1 MSDLQAA
8 YEIAPSQGNQARTAT
23 VDNIHKWESKENPQ
37 GYDLF
42 WQQHTHAQP
51 TRHMLGVVGG
61 NEVSPIKGNMVDL
74 ESDLRGITR
83 VNTFCPWRQYQ
94 PPAAADAPIQRQNIK
109 GTVAIDVSKSHL
121 KPGQM
126 WAYPAT
132 YAPEPIVKETCGRP
146 EKY

>member
-8 YEIAPSQGNQARTAT
+8 YSAPSQGSAT
-23 VDNIHKWESKENPQ
+23 VDNIHKWENKENPQ

-42 WQQHTHAQP
+42 WQQHTHAKP
-51 TRHMLGVVGG
+51 SRHMLGVVGG
-61 NEVSPIKGNMVDL
+61 NEVSPIKGNLVDL

-83 VNTFCPWRQYQ
+83 LNTFCPSRQYQ
-94 PPAAADAPIQRQNIK
+94 PPAASQTTIQRQNVK
-109 GTVAIDVSKSHL
+109 GAVSIDVSKEHL

-126 WAYPAT
+126 WAYPAV